1 MDNWQEWVAGTNP
14 TNSLSVLKMLTAS
27 PGPAGVIVSWQ
38 SVTTHSYFLERSSSL
53 EVQFPFQVLVSNIVG
68 QPGSTT
74 FTDTTAVSSSSAFY
88 RVGVS
93 R

>member
-1 MDNWQEWVAGTNP
+1 
-14 TNSLSVLKMLTAS
+14 MLTAS
-27 PGPAGVIVSWQ
+27 PGPAGVTVSWQ
-38 SVTTHSYFLERSSSL
+38 SVPNRSYFLESSSSL

-68 QPGSTT
+68 QPGSAT
-74 FTDTTAVSSSSAFY
+74 FNDITAVSSSSAFY